1 MSPEELSSI
10 HPRLYHITRPNALSS
25 IRKHG
30 LLPASDLLTLFDVP
44 SAQRE
49 LLETQRRPVSVA
61 IQHPAYGEATLTD
74 NAPLSEVALSKC
86 LDDDLEPWDWIRL
99 LNQRVFFWVDEK
111 SLNSHLIAN
120 IKHGEQRVVLAFD
133 TLSLVSACH
142 KKVELAAINT
152 GSTIR
157 RPARRGLSTF
167 APAHLYSY
175 REWQQLRGG
184 RDRIKE
190 LTVKGT
196 VRDVDA
202 HMIGHYT
209 IGG

>member
-1 MSPEELSSI
+1 M
-10 HPRLYHITRPNALSS
+10 
-25 IRKHG
+25 
-30 LLPASDLLTLFDVP
+30 PASDLLTLFDVQP
-44 SAQRE
+44 TQRE
-49 LLETQRRPVSVA
+49 LLETRRRPVSVV
-61 IQHPAYGEATLTD
+61 IKHPAYGQVTLTD

-86 LDDDLEPWDWIRL
+86 LDDGLKPWDWIRL

-111 SLNSHLIAN
+111 SLNTHLTAN

-133 TLSLVSACH
+133 TLSLVGACD
-142 KKVELAAINT
+142 KRVELAAINT

-190 LTVKGT
+190 LTVKGA

-202 HMIGHYT
+202 HLIDHYT
-209 IGG
+209 I